1 MKSFLRHAQVGATI
15 ITLAAAV
22 AAIALPNAAAR
33 AGFDEDQQL
42 CNTGGADPAGRIAAC
57 TRQIE
62 SGRWQGPNLAAS
74 HSNRGIG
81 YFDQG
86 EFDRAIA
93 DYNQALTLNPKNA
106 AAYNNRGNAYSTKH
120 DYDRAIADYNEAII
134 LDPKYVAPYNG
145 RGNVYN
151 DKRDYDRAIAD
162 YSQAIALD
170 PKYALAFNG
179 RGLAYAHKGELDPA
193 IADYNQAL
201 TLDPKYLQAVY
212 NRALAYKAK
221 AIADLRQ
228 IIDREPNNT
237 GVKGELRALGVL

>member
-1 MKSFLRHAQVGATI
+1 MKSLLRHAQVGATI
-15 ITLAAAV
+15 ITLAAALP
-22 AAIALPNAAAR
+22 AITLPNAAAR

-42 CNTGGADPAGRIAAC
+42 CNTGGADPASRIAAC

-93 DYNQALTLNPKNA
+93 DYNRALTLNPKSA
-106 AAYNNRGNAYSTKH
+106 AASNNRGNAYSAKH
-120 DYDRAIADYNEAII
+120 DYDRAIADYNEAIM
-134 LDPKYVAPYNG
+134 LDPKYAAPYNG

-162 YSQAIALD
+162 YNQAITLD
-170 PKYALAFNG
+170 PKYVMAFNG
-179 RGLAYAHKGELDPA
+179 RGLAYAHKGELDHA
-193 IADYNQAL
+193 IADYNQAI
-201 TLDPKYLQAVY
+201 TLDPKYLIAVY
-212 NRALAYKAK
+212 NRGLAYKGK
-221 AIADLRQ
+221 AVADFRQ
-228 IIDREPNNT
+228 IIDREPNNA
-237 GVKGELRALGVL
+237 GVKAELKALGVL